1 MARSPADILAAA
13 VSAVVLAG
21 ATGALAQ
28 EGPAARPTIRDL
40 GRAPGILT
48 PGALNAI
55 TDVAGVKVGQVTL
68 RSGDS
73 VRTGVT
79 AVVPH
84 GGSLFRDKVPAGL
97 AVANGFGKLAGAT
110 QIMEL
115 GEIETPIVLTNTLS
129 VARGI
134 DGVLDWTLKQ
144 RGHEDVR
151 SVNAVVGE
159 TNDGGLNDIRARVV
173 AAADVVRA
181 IETATTGPVEQGA
194 VGAGTGTIAFGFKG
208 GIGTSSRQLP
218 DSLGGFTVGVLVQSN
233 YGGVLSIDGAPVG
246 VRLGRYY
253 LREAVE
259 NERADGS
266 IMIVVATDAPL
277 SDRNLERLANRA
289 FAGLARTGAAFSNG
303 SGDYAIAFSTASSV
317 RRTPERRAEQATVAD
332 WPNDRISPLFV
343 AVAEATEEAIL
354 NSLLKAET
362 TTSVIDGQTVTVEA
376 LDIEAVKAA
385 LGEGR

>member
-1 MARSPADILAAA
+1 
-13 VSAVVLAG
+13 
-21 ATGALAQ
+21 
-28 EGPAARPTIRDL
+28 
-40 GRAPGILT
+40 
-48 PGALNAI
+48 
-55 TDVAGVKVGQVTL
+55 
-68 RSGDS
+68 
-73 VRTGVT
+73 
-79 AVVPH
+79 
-84 GGSLFRDKVPAGL
+84 
-97 AVANGFGKLAGAT
+97 
-110 QIMEL
+110 
-115 GEIETPIVLTNTLS
+115 

-134 DGVLDWTLKQ
+134 DGVLDWTVKQ
-144 RGHEDVR
+144 PGHEDVR

-173 AAADVVRA
+173 TAADVVRA

-208 GIGTSSRQLP
+208 GIGTSSRKLP

-253 LREAVE
+253 LREEVE

-303 SGDYAIAFSTASSV
+303 SGDYAIAFSTADGV
-317 RRTPERRAEQATVAD
+317 RRTSERRSGQAMVAD
-332 WPNDRISPLFV
+332 WPNDRMSPLFV

-354 NSLLKAET
+354 NSLLKAQT
-362 TTSVIDGQTVTVEA
+362 TTSVIDGKPVTVEA
-376 LDIEAVKAA
+376 LDIEAVKAV
-385 LGEGR
+385 LGEAGGAAPLNPLVPADAGTQ